1 MAHAM
6 KLITEQNFDE
16 ITYLKEDLGE
26 GKTPNLFIEGVFM
39 QADKKNRN
47 GRIYPSSILENQ
59 MKSFVENFVNKNRA
73 LGELNHPAGPTI
85 NLDKVSH
92 IITEMHKDGTDFYG
106 KAKIINTPMG
116 DIARKLIES
125 GASLGV
131 STRGLGTVK
140 PSGGAMV
147 VQEDFVLNTV
157 DIVAQPSAHDAWVNG
172 IMEGVEWVYDPI
184 TESVKKVEQV
194 AEEIKEQFEKKA
206 PNEKEILEAWYRY
219 LKALRG

>member
-1 MAHAM
+1 M
-6 KLITEQNFDE
+6 KLITEENFE
-16 ITYLKEDLGE
+16 VNVITESLEE
-26 GKTPNLFIEGVFM
+26 GRKPNLFIEGIFM
-39 QADKKNRN
+39 QGDKKNRN
-47 GRIYPSSILENQ
+47 GRIYPSRVLENQ
-59 MKSFVENFVNKNRA
+59 MNYYVENFVKKNRS

-92 IITEMHKDGTDFYG
+92 IITEMKRDGSDFYG

-116 DIARKLIES
+116 NIARSLIEE

-157 DIVAQPSAHDAWVNG
+157 DIVSQPSAHDAWVNG
-172 IMEGVEWVYDPI
+172 IMEGKEWVWDGDSLHEV
-184 TESVKKVEQV
+184 TMK
-194 AEEIKEQFEKKA
+194 EIKKELDKPKL
-206 PNEKEILEAWYRY
+206 NESEILKAWNKY
-219 LKALRG
+219 LNSIIYK